1 MLIVADESI
10 LGIQA
15 TFGRFG
21 EVRLAG
27 GRAMDAAG
35 VMDADALIVRS
46 VTRVGAELLAGSR
59 VRFVATVTSGI
70 DHVDTAWLARQGIAF
85 ASAAGCN
92 ARTVAE
98 YVVGAILLLA
108 ERLDF
113 DPHEKVLGIVG
124 VGRIG
129 SRVAEFGEALGMQVL
144 RCDPPLQRLFGGGE
158 YVAFGELAAA
168 ADMVTLHVPL
178 THEGE
183 DATCDMVDSAWLA
196 ALRRGAMFIN
206 TSRGEVVCETDLAG
220 ALSAGRLRAAV
231 LDVWRNEPRV
241 DEGLL
246 RLADVATPHVAGY
259 SVEAKARG
267 IAMIAE
273 AMAGFIGDSIR
284 TDHSASCGESP
295 AVGLEATDHGAGDI
309 MVAPGASGMEAVT
322 QAVLQACDIPGVDGA
337 FRQWVATAGLG
348 VCFDKVRTAC
358 LARREFAA
366 YRVRG
371 VAREDPAGEVL
382 GRLGFQFAD

>member
-15 TFGRFG
+15 TFEQFG
-21 EVRLAG
+21 EVRLVD
-27 GRAMDAAG
+27 GRTMDAAG
-35 VMDADALIVRS
+35 VMDAAALIVRS

-59 VRFVATVTSGI
+59 VRFVGTVTSGI
-70 DHVDTAWLARQGIAF
+70 DHVDTAWLARQGIVF

-113 DPHEKVLGIVG
+113 DPREKVLGVVG
-124 VGRIG
+124 VGRVG
-129 SRVAEFGEALGMQVL
+129 SRVAEFGEALGMRVL
-144 RCDPPLQRLFGGGE
+144 RFDPPLQRLSGGGE
-158 YVAFGELAAA
+158 YVAFRELAAA
-168 ADMVTLHVPL
+168 ADIVTLHVPL

-183 DATCDMVDSAWLA
+183 AATCDMVDSAWLA
-196 ALRRGAMFIN
+196 ALKAGAVFIN
-206 TSRGEVVCETDLAG
+206 TSRGEVVCETDLAE
-220 ALSAGRLRAAV
+220 ALSSGRMRAAV

-241 DEGLL
+241 DEGLV

-259 SVEAKARG
+259 SMEAKARG

-273 AMAGFIGDSIR
+273 ALAEFIGDSTR
-284 TDHSASCGESP
+284 TDHSDSRGESL
-295 AVGLEATDHGAGDI
+295 AVGLEATDHCAGDI
-309 MVAPGASGMEAVT
+309 MLAPGASCAEAVAQT
-322 QAVLQACDIPGVDGA
+322 VLRACDIPGVDAA
-337 FRQWVATAGLG
+337 FRQGVATMGLG
-348 VCFDKVRTAC
+348 VCFDKVRAAC

-366 YRVRG
+366 YRVCG
-371 VAREDPAGEVL
+371 IACEDVAGEVL
-382 GRLGFQFAD
+382 DRLGFQFAD